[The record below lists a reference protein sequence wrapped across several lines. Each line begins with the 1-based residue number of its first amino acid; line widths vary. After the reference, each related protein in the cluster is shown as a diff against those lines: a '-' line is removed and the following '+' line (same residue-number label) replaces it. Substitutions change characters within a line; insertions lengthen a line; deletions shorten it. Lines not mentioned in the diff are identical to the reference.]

1 MIHVE
6 PFYDPATNTLTYVVR
21 DPKTYDAVIIDSVL
35 DYDPASGR
43 IATASVE
50 KVLAYVKTENLT
62 VRMLLETHAHADHLS
77 ASQVLKRAFPSA
89 PLAIGERIREVQ
101 TTFKDV
107 FDLPDAFRCD
117 GSQFDRLLK
126 DGEVVAAGSLAF
138 KVLFT
143 PGHTPAC
150 ACYLFEDALFTG
162 DLMFMPDSGTGRCD
176 FPGGDA
182 QALYRS
188 VSERVYA
195 LPDST
200 RVFTCHDYQPGG
212 RALRFEATVGEQKA
226 KNIQLTAATTLDAY
240 VRFRTERDKT
250 LSAPRLIYPS
260 VQINIDAG
268 RLPAPA
274 KNGRRYLKIPLS

>member
-1 MIHVE
+1 MIQIE
-6 PFYDPATNTLTYVVR
+6 PFYDAATNTLTYVVR

-35 DYDPASGR
+35 DFDPASGKVS
-43 IATASVE
+43 TTSVE
-50 KVLAYVKTENLT
+50 KVLAYVKAENLT
-62 VRMLLETHAHADHLS
+62 VRLLLETHAHADHLS
-77 ASQVLKRAFPSA
+77 ASQVLKQAFPSA
-89 PLAIGERIREVQ
+89 PLAIGDRIREVQ
-101 TTFKDV
+101 ETFKEV
-107 FDLPDAFRCD
+107 FDLPDGFRCD

-126 DGEVVAAGSLAF
+126 DGETVAAGSLSF
-138 KVLFT
+138 RVLFT

-150 ACYLFEDALFTG
+150 SCYLFEDALFTG

-188 VSERVYA
+188 VIGRVYS
-195 LPDST
+195 LPDAT

-226 KNIQLTAATTLDAY
+226 KNIQLTATTTCEAF
-240 VRFRTERDKT
+240 VKFRTERDKT

-268 RLPAPA
+268 RLPPPA